1 MARARCPFLLLAAGL
16 LTAAPAAGQHITSPY
31 RYVET
36 RQYAGVFGGHLGTQT
51 GVVDLGPTG
60 GNIFG
65 GFFGYRVSGPF
76 VAELSVAYVPMKRV
90 VRDTVRSTPD
100 TATFA
105 SRGTARQ
112 NVLLATVD
120 MRFDITGARTYYGLQ
135 PYLLLG
141 VGGAIG
147 TSGQNG
153 ADTVVPQD
161 VRFKFG
167 TSFAAQ
173 AGGGIEWY
181 VTRHAGLRLDARGT
195 LWKLHTPQAFILR
208 GPVVPQS
215 EWVQNLSVAGG
226 LAIHF

>member
-1 MARARCPFLLLAAGL
+1 MARARLLYLLLAAGIL
-16 LTAAPAAGQHITSPY
+16 RPAPAAGQHISSPY
-31 RYVET
+31 QYLET
-36 RQYAGVFGGHLGTQT
+36 RAYAGAFFGHLGTQT
-51 GVVDLGPTG
+51 GVVELGPG
-60 GNIFG
+60 AGNVFG
-65 GFFGYRVSGPF
+65 AFFGYRVSGPF
-76 VAELSVAYVPMKRV
+76 VAELSLGYAPLERV
-90 VRDTVRSTPD
+90 VRDTVRSPSD
-100 TATFA
+100 TTTFL
-105 SRGTARQ
+105 SRGSAKQ
-112 NVLLATVD
+112 NVLTALAD
-120 MRFDITGARTYYGLQ
+120 LRFDITGARTWHGLQ

-147 TSGQNG
+147 TSGANG
-153 ADTVVPQD
+153 ADAIVPQD

-215 EWVQNLSVAGG
+215 EWAQNLSVAGG